1 MGLREARLKFVQL
14 VLMLLV
20 VATPAFGAR
29 AKDLGRFYGVRDV
42 QLTGVGLVT
51 GLQQTGDTQINR
63 ATARVV
69 LARLAGLGHSFSES
83 DLMARN
89 AALVSITAT
98 MSSDARIGN
107 RVDVQVAST
116 GDARSLEGGVL
127 QPALLGTLSSLD
139 EVYVVAQGPLTVGGY
154 NVESDGNQTRKNVTN
169 VGLVSGGGIVEREV
183 DLGVDYAT
191 LDSIDFLL
199 DADHSDF
206 TTALRLA
213 DAVNLAFGEDIADP
227 VSGTT
232 IRVRIP
238 DAFKGRFGRFAAQLE
253 QVEVEPDTISRV
265 VIDARTGTVVLGGS
279 VSVRPFAIAH
289 GGMKIE
295 VQVQRTASQPGA
307 FSRTGETVIVEN
319 TFIGV
324 DEEKGEL
331 VLVNAVSL
339 ADLVTALN
347 TMGVKPRDLVVI
359 LQAIKDAGAL
369 DADLVTR

>member
-1 MGLREARLKFVQL
+1 MKPVQYL
-14 VLMLLV
+14 LMILL
-20 VATPAFGAR
+20 VATPSFGAR
-29 AKDLGRFYGVRDV
+29 AKDLGRFYGVRDI

-63 ATARVV
+63 ATAQVV
-69 LARLAGLGHSFSES
+69 LARLAGMGHVFSEA

-98 MSSDARIGN
+98 MSSDARIGS
-107 RVDVQVAST
+107 RVDVQVASS
-116 GDARSLEGGVL
+116 GDARSLQGGVL
-127 QPALLGTLSSLD
+127 QPALLGTLSSMD
-139 EVYVVAQGPLTVGGY
+139 EVFVVAQGPLTVGGY
-154 NVESDGNQTRKNVTN
+154 NVEADGNQVRSNVTN
-169 VGLVSGGGIVEREV
+169 VGLVSSGGIVEKEV
-183 DLGVDYAT
+183 DLGLDYT
-191 LDSIDFLL
+191 TMTSIDFLL

-213 DAVNLAFGEDIADP
+213 DAVNADFEAEIADP
-227 VSGTT
+227 ISATT
-232 IRVRIP
+232 VRVNIP
-238 DAFKGRFGRFAAQLE
+238 EDFQGKFARFAARVE
-253 QVEVEPDTISRV
+253 QVQVEPDTVSRV
-265 VIDARTGTVVLGGS
+265 VIDARTGTVVLGGA

-307 FSRTGETVIVEN
+307 AFSSAGETVIVEN

-347 TMGVKPRDLVVI
+347 AMGVKPRDLVVI

-369 DADLVTR
+369 DAELVTR